1 MTTRPVRSI
10 IDDQLDDIEEFAGK
24 SIRQAVELAN
34 RHGYNNPFFAD
45 ICGDLCVLR
54 FRRNPAFTQQPPS
67 PWNETS
73 PMTAARIG
81 RRARPH
87 QVPRRQRC
95 RRHPR
100 HQPLAHSVGRVPG

>member
-34 RHGYNNPFFAD
+34 RHGYHNPLFAN

-54 FRRNPAFTQQPPS
+54 FR
-67 PWNETS
+67 
-73 PMTAARIG
+73 
-81 RRARPH
+81 
-87 QVPRRQRC
+87 
-95 RRHPR
+95 
-100 HQPLAHSVGRVPG
+100 

>member
-34 RHGYNNPFFAD
+34 RHGYPLFAN

-54 FRRNPAFTQQPPS
+54 FRRNPRLHAT
-67 PWNETS
+67 T
-73 PMTAARIG
+73 T
-81 RRARPH
+81 
-87 QVPRRQRC
+87 
-95 RRHPR
+95 
-100 HQPLAHSVGRVPG
+100 LTLK

>member
-34 RHGYNNPFFAD
+34 RHGNPLFAN

-54 FRRNPAFTQQPPS
+54 FRRNPRLHAT
-67 PWNETS
+67 T
-73 PMTAARIG
+73 T
-81 RRARPH
+81 
-87 QVPRRQRC
+87 
-95 RRHPR
+95 
-100 HQPLAHSVGRVPG
+100 LTLK

>member
-54 FRRNPAFTQQPPS
+54 FRRNPRLHAT
-67 PWNETS
+67 T
-73 PMTAARIG
+73 T
-81 RRARPH
+81 
-87 QVPRRQRC
+87 
-95 RRHPR
+95 
-100 HQPLAHSVGRVPG
+100 LTLK

>member
-34 RHGYNNPFFAD
+34 RDGYHNPLFAN

-54 FRRNPAFTQQPPS
+54 FRRNPRLHAT
-67 PWNETS
+67 T
-73 PMTAARIG
+73 T
-81 RRARPH
+81 
-87 QVPRRQRC
+87 
-95 RRHPR
+95 
-100 HQPLAHSVGRVPG
+100 LTLK